1 MIERHVYSSLKEPA
15 VNKWFNLYLSYLKK
29 KKFGP
34 WESLRCEYIKE
45 AGIAIVGHRFEIG
58 SEITLAT
65 DGVKWWCLVKCF
77 TTVGNILRYGN
88 KTPGEFMM
96 EITEEDAKF
105 FMHTYGGKKIMKR
118 YNALP
123 K

>member
-1 MIERHVYSSLKEPA
+1 MFERPAYSSLKELA
-15 VNKWFNLYLSYLKK
+15 VNKSFNLYRSYLKK

-34 WESLRCEYIKE
+34 WESLRCEYVKE
-45 AGIAIVGHRFEIG
+45 AGIAIVGHRFEID

-77 TTVGNILRYGN
+77 TTVGDILRWGN
-88 KTPGEFMM
+88 KTPGEFMI

-118 YNALP
+118 YDELS